1 MTIYN
6 TTDSNIIFIHN
17 DYKKIKQITQRMKD
31 LKMRLLNEKIIK
43 ESQNY
48 IVFTNDK
55 FSYTSY
61 IKFKKAFIRDYISDD
76 YEAYNNIDKKYYKY
90 WLDDN
95 ELIHSNNQKYSLLVD
110 YMATFNFYE
119 MFKLKNK
126 LKKLL
131 KCKLLNKN
139 IRQVGKFLKPLLFE
153 TCSICL
159 EEDNE
164 VFQGHFKCIHG
175 ICKSCFDGMHRKIC
189 PLCRSEE
196 QV

>member
-110 YMATFNFYE
+110 YMCHTGDIISIDRHGLS
-119 MFKLKNK
+119 KLDLDPISKAS
-126 LKKLL
+126 
-131 KCKLLNKN
+131 
-139 IRQVGKFLKPLLFE
+139 FE
-153 TCSICL
+153 TTMGNFVNSAIF
-159 EEDNE
+159 NE
-164 VFQGHFKCIHG
+164 KDTMKSLSSRIALGRVFNGGTGSFELLLDTK
-175 ICKSCFDGMHRKIC
+175 K
-189 PLCRSEE
+189 
-196 QV
+196 